1 MNLSHTLYQ
10 QRRWALYGL
19 LGIAAGC
26 CVNAAFGDADVW
38 LNRAGL
44 IADIAGLVQLEVSG
58 FFDQLAKI
66 AFDLDEQGE
75 NIPSRY
81 VREIIDTPEEDQTT
95 LGRLDEFLKRSP
107 KAGVL
112 LIGVGCA
119 LQLIGTFF

>member
-1 MNLSHTLYQ
+1 MNFSRTLYER
-10 QRRWALYGL
+10 RRWMLYSL
-19 LGIAAGC
+19 LGLAAGC
-26 CVNAAFGDADVW
+26 CGIAVFHDSDVW

-44 IADIAGLVQLEVSG
+44 IADIAGLVQLEISG
-58 FFDQLAKI
+58 FFDELAKI
-66 AFDLDEQGE
+66 AFDLDAHGE

-112 LIGVGCA
+112 LIGIGCT